1 MTTTTGYSDDYSGQA
16 KSILDELQGLYDS
29 DKLGQVAG
37 FTPEQIAAQEAGVSA
52 AGVQTGLEGQL
63 ADMAGST
70 DLSGMRAG
78 AQAEAQKALG
88 LTAGTAGRY
97 GGIGGSRQAINN
109 QSIANDLAAKF
120 GQIDMQKQ
128 QMDFANTQAALD
140 AQGTG
145 AATLG
150 AIGLGKQQQAQN
162 VADSPYKGISQLG
175 EMFSA
180 MAGKQ
185 TTAESKTGGK

>member
-78 AQAEAQKALG
+78 AQAEAQ
-88 LTAGTAGRY
+88 
-97 GGIGGSRQAINN
+97 
-109 QSIANDLAAKF
+109 
-120 GQIDMQKQ
+120 
-128 QMDFANTQAALD
+128 
-140 AQGTG
+140 
-145 AATLG
+145 
-150 AIGLGKQQQAQN
+150 
-162 VADSPYKGISQLG
+162 
-175 EMFSA
+175 
-180 MAGKQ
+180 
-185 TTAESKTGGK
+185 